1 MTEKYVIV
9 NIAEYPKF
17 TKEWLNSKYSIEQ
30 TLKNSGINSAIRVPA
45 WDKPTNLRLRY
56 GMNERDFTWFVLRWS

>member
-1 MTEKYVIV
+1 ME
-9 NIAEYPKF
+9 
-17 TKEWLNSKYSIEQ
+17 EWLSSNHSLEQ